1 MTNKIRKAIKTRK
14 ENLLLRLMENGSVLA
29 KPMIRTDKIKYDYSD
44 KIQGMNFGGIG
55 VVLTFFEN
63 SGLVKLLDDNL
74 NFFKIHKPYHE
85 SDHVL
90 NLILNTLCGGE
101 CLDDLEL
108 LRNNP
113 AYLDALGAVR
123 IPDPTTAGD
132 FLRRFDE
139 DSIME
144 LLKINNEI
152 NQRVWKFG
160 NIKTKKEIGIIDID
174 GKLEKTFGECK
185 EGIDMTYKGF
195 WGFSNLLLTEA
206 TTGVHLYSICRP
218 GNFLSQTDATKW
230 INKGIKLVS
239 DNFLKLYLRGDSA
252 YSLTKNFD
260 EWDRDLVTF
269 TFGYDA
275 HPNIVEIAK
284 SIENKAWKRIYR
296 TKIEGKTLRE
306 KKQRYK
312 EQKVI
317 EREYLNKRLE
327 REYVSEIEYK
337 PGKCKNNYRLII
349 VKKILKVSQGYL
361 NLGKEIRYF
370 LE

>member
-74 NFFKIHKPYHE
+74 NFFKIYKPYHE

-139 DSIME
+139 DA
-144 LLKINNEI
+144 KN
-152 NQRVWKFG
+152 
-160 NIKTKKEIGIIDID
+160 
-174 GKLEKTFGECK
+174 
-185 EGIDMTYKGF
+185 
-195 WGFSNLLLTEA
+195 
-206 TTGVHLYSICRP
+206 TGRNC
-218 GNFLSQTDATKW
+218 
-230 INKGIKLVS
+230 
-239 DNFLKLYLRGDSA
+239 
-252 YSLTKNFD
+252 
-260 EWDRDLVTF
+260 
-269 TFGYDA
+269 
-275 HPNIVEIAK
+275 
-284 SIENKAWKRIYR
+284 
-296 TKIEGKTLRE
+296 
-306 KKQRYK
+306 
-312 EQKVI
+312 
-317 EREYLNKRLE
+317 
-327 REYVSEIEYK
+327 
-337 PGKCKNNYRLII
+337 
-349 VKKILKVSQGYL
+349 
-361 NLGKEIRYF
+361 
-370 LE
+370 